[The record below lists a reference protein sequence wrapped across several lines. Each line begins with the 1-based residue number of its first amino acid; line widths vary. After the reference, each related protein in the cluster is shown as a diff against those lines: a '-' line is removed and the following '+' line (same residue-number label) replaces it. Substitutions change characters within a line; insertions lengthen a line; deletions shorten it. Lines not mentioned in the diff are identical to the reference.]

1 MTVTVIAVGSVRG
14 PLADA
19 VEDFEERARRYWKL
33 ETIEVDR
40 GGNRSSRPDEVVA
53 VEDSRI
59 MSRLPTHAAAVALT
73 RKGRAM
79 SSRTLAK
86 WLSERALEAR
96 DVAFVLGGAH
106 GLGSDVLK
114 NVGHQLSLSA
124 MTLPHEM
131 ARLVLMEQL
140 YRAGTILRGEPY
152 HKGR

>member
-1 MTVTVIAVGSVRG
+1 MA
-14 PLADA
+14 
-19 VEDFEERARRYWKL
+19 RA
-33 ETIEVDR
+33 
-40 GGNRSSRPDEVVA
+40 
-53 VEDSRI
+53 
-59 MSRLPTHAAAVALT
+59 PTHAAAVALT

-96 DVAFVLGGAH
+96 DVAFLLGGAY
-106 GLGSDVLK
+106 GLGPDVLN
-114 NVGHQLSLSA
+114 NVGHQLSLSS

-131 ARLVLMEQL
+131 ARLVLVEQL